1 MKQLLIALLLSL
13 SVWPAAAEEAW
24 QVLKPDGRGFEIAF
38 PQKPEVKEGDE
49 DIGDGQV
56 AKTWTYS
63 ILSLSENTIYDV
75 TIAEYPV
82 GAINPNELAQH
93 LDNARDGGLR
103 SSGGTLKSETKI
115 AIAGLPARELLV
127 DLMGMVAR
135 SRIVIAGNRL
145 FIVGAIT
152 SKGAEQSPAS
162 EKYFAS
168 FKLSGSAAASPPYAK
183 K

>member
-1 MKQLLIALLLSL
+1 MQRLIAVLLALTMQ
-13 SVWPAAAEEAW
+13 AATCAAEDAW

-38 PQKPEVKEGDE
+38 PQKPEVKESAE
-49 DIGDGQV
+49 DIGDGQI

-63 ILSLSENTIYDV
+63 ILSLSEHTIYDV

-103 SSGGTLKSETKI
+103 SSGGTLKSETTI
-115 AIAGLPARELLV
+115 EIGGLPARELLV

-168 FKLSGSAAASPPYAK
+168 FKLAEPAATSPGP
-183 K
+183 